1 MFIGFFFELR
11 RGGVPVSLKEY
22 LTFLEAMKENVAGYR
37 VEHFYYLSRSALVK
51 DERHIDRFD
60 RVFAHWFQG
69 MERVEDPFE
78 RIPEAWLRKMGERYL
93 SEEEKAKIQAL
104 GGWQELLE
112 TLRKR
117 LAEQMERHQG
127 GSKWIGTMGTSPFGA
142 WGYNPMGVRIG
153 QDRSRH
159 RSAIKVWDQ
168 REFRNFDD
176 QAELGTRNMKVALRQ
191 LRKFTREGAEEE
203 LDLSGTIRATAKN
216 AGYLDLKMVP
226 ERHNLVKVLLF
237 LDVGGSMD
245 DHVLQVERLFS
256 AARSEFKHLEHF
268 YFHNF
273 LYERVW
279 KDNARRFDDTI
290 PTEEV
295 LRTYGSDYRVIFV
308 GDASMSPYEITE
320 PGGSVEHW
328 NEESGTDWMRRVF
341 DTWERVLWINPVP
354 REHWRF
360 TYSIGMVRAL
370 MKGRM
375 VPLTIRGI
383 EDGIAQL
390 KH

>member
-11 RGGVPVSLKEY
+11 RGGVPVTLKEF
-22 LTFLEAMKENVAGYR
+22 LTFLEAMKQNVAGYQ
-37 VEHFYYLSRSALVK
+37 VEHFYYLARSALVK

-60 RVFAHWFQG
+60 GVFAHWFQG
-69 MERVEDPFE
+69 MERVEDPFQA
-78 RIPEAWLRKMGERYL
+78 IPEEWLKNMGERYL

-127 GSKWIGTMGTSPFGA
+127 GSKWIGTGGTSPFGA

-159 RSAIKVWDQ
+159 RSAIKVWDK

-203 LDLSGTIRATAKN
+203 LDLPGTIRATARN
-216 AGYLDLKMVP
+216 AGYLDLRMVP
-226 ERHNLVKVLLF
+226 ERHNKVKVLLF
-237 LDVGGSMD
+237 LDAGGSMD
-245 DHVLQVERLFS
+245 DHVQQVERLFS

-290 PTEEV
+290 ATEEV

-328 NEESGTDWMRRVF
+328 NQEAGASWMRRVF
-341 DTWERVLWINPVP
+341 NTWDRVLWINPVP

-360 TYSIGMVRAL
+360 THSIGMVRTL

-375 VPLTIRGI
+375 VPLTIQGI
-383 EDGIAQL
+383 EDGISQL